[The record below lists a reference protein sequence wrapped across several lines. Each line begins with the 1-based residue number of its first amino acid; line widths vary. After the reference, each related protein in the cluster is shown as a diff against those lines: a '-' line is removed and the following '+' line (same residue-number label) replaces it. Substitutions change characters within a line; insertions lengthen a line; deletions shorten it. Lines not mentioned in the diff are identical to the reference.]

1 MKALLCTALVLCF
14 ATTSTYSKE
23 NNTSQLA
30 TQTVIAESAHLT
42 TRIQWVKFPKV
53 QFDDAE
59 LKSQDRYA
67 IVRIKANESG
77 KVIEASVKESTGIQK
92 LDQMLLKAV
101 YAAKTKPFKKDGNEL
116 SIIGYQ
122 TFSLKLNEDTEN
134 CPLNFNS
141 KVWQAQQAQK
151 KTAFTYLNQPQLNIT
166 SNDLNEHNRKIKF
179 TFKVNKQGDATQ
191 VKINTGSGVYAL
203 DQALKQAVLAAQVKV
218 PRKYWIYKKSKLKDE
233 IIFNLNDCQSPN

>member
-1 MKALLCTALVLCF
+1 MCLASTTAYSLES
-14 ATTSTYSKE
+14 TTST
-23 NNTSQLA
+23 QLN
-30 TQTVIAESAHLT
+30 TQTTVAEPAHLT
-42 TRIQWVKFPKV
+42 TRIQWTKFPQL
-53 QFDDAE
+53 QFEDAD

-77 KVIEASVKESTGIQK
+77 KVVDASVKESTGIQK
-92 LDQMLLKAV
+92 LDQMLLKAI

-151 KTAFTYLNQPQLNIT
+151 KTTFTYLNQPQLNIT
-166 SNDLNEHNRKIKF
+166 SNDLNGHNRKIKF

-218 PRKYWIYKKSKLKDE
+218 PRKYWVYKKSKLKDE
-233 IIFNLNDCQSPN
+233 IMFNLNDCQSPN